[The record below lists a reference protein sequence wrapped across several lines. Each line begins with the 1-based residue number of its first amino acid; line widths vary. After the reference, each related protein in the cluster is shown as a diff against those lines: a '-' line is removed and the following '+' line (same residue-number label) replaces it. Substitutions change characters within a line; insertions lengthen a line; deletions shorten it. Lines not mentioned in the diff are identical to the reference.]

1 MYQHIEFIDGS
12 NPYISKTEKDFK
24 WMCEHYVLIP
34 IAENFWKATDRIY
47 YKVVGFADKNKMATF
62 NRNYKSKAGAMRVI
76 CKAIKENKFE
86 CIVLRKEVED
96 LRNDEH
102 FDISVSTPIKT
113 WNLVQIGVMEMKNN
127 DYPIYFKS
135 KDNDIYASYDGVR
148 WFWYGNME
156 CCQ

>member
-62 NRNYKSKAGAMRVI
+62 NRNYKSKSCAMRVI
-76 CKAIKENKFE
+76 RKAIKENKFE
-86 CIVLRKEVED
+86 CIVFRKEVED

-113 WNLVQIGVMEMKNN
+113 WNLV
-127 DYPIYFKS
+127 
-135 KDNDIYASYDGVR
+135 
-148 WFWYGNME
+148 
-156 CCQ
+156 